1 MKRGVVVGEVWGAR
15 RVAAL
20 EGRKLTLVA
29 ELPDGPE
36 AEAKAEAE
44 ANDRGAR
51 GAPGAP
57 GTPEAP
63 DPHAVLVVAID
74 TLAARTGQEVLVAF
88 GSGARNVLEPG
99 PHNRHLLCDAAIAL
113 LVDPPAPAS
122 MPTSRT
128 ATGSGGSDQA
138 GAAGARDR
146 DRDRDTRE

>member
-29 ELPDGPE
+29 ELPDRPE
-36 AEAKAEAE
+36 AE
-44 ANDRGAR
+44 DL
-51 GAPGAP
+51 GAPGA
-57 GTPEAP
+57 PEAP

-74 TLAARTGQEVLVAF
+74 TLAARTGQEVLVAL

-113 LVDPPAPAS
+113 LVDPPTPAS
-122 MPTSRT
+122 MPMSRPV
-128 ATGSGGSDQA
+128 TGSGGSDQA
-138 GAAGARDR
+138 GAS

>member
-1 MKRGVVVGEVWGAR
+1 MKRGIVVGEVWGAR

-29 ELPDGPE
+29 ELPDDPE
-36 AEAKAEAE
+36 AEAK
-44 ANDRGAR
+44 AR

-113 LVDPPAPAS
+113 LVDPPAPAP

-138 GAAGARDR
+138 GAAGARNR
-146 DRDRDTRE
+146 NRDRDTRE